1 MNNCLHRQHSI
12 CLESSVFMEE
22 QIIYGRN
29 AVMEAL
35 RSGSAID
42 TVYVQRG
49 AGGLGKLIALAKEMG
64 AVVKDASADKLDELS
79 AGGKHGGVA
88 AIAAAA
94 EYADVEDILAV
105 SAEKGTPPF
114 IIIADEIQDPHNLGA
129 IIRTAEAA
137 GADGVIIPKRRSA
150 GLTSTVFKT
159 SAGAASWVKV
169 ARVSNLV
176 ETMKQLKAKGIWIY
190 GAEADGEPFRKAD
203 LSGPAA
209 LVIGSEGNGLGR
221 LVRENCDMILSIDMY
236 GKINSLNASVSAGI
250 LMYEIVRGRHS

>member
-1 MNNCLHRQHSI
+1 
-12 CLESSVFMEE
+12 MEE

-35 RSGSAID
+35 RSGSGVD
-42 TVYVQRG
+42 TVYIQKG
-49 AGGLGKLIALAKEMG
+49 AGGLGKLISLAKENG
-64 AVVKDASADKLDELS
+64 AVVKDVSPEKLDDLS
-79 AGGKHGGVA
+79 TGGKHGGVA
-88 AIAAAA
+88 AVIAAA
-94 EYADVEDILAV
+94 EYADVDDILAV

-150 GLTSTVFKT
+150 GLTAAVFKT

-176 ETMKQLKAKGIWIY
+176 ETIKTLKSKGIWVY

-250 LMYEIVRGRHS
+250 LMYEFVRSRHS

>member
-1 MNNCLHRQHSI
+1 
-12 CLESSVFMEE
+12 MEE

-35 RSGSAID
+35 RSGSGVD
-42 TVYVQRG
+42 TVYIQKG
-49 AGGLGKLIALAKEMG
+49 AGGLGKLISLAKENG
-64 AVVKDASADKLDELS
+64 AVVKDVSPEKLDDLS
-79 AGGKHGGVA
+79 TGGKHGGVA
-88 AIAAAA
+88 AVIAAA
-94 EYADVEDILAV
+94 EYADVNDILAV

-150 GLTSTVFKT
+150 GLTAAVFKT

-176 ETMKQLKAKGIWIY
+176 ETIKTLKSKGIWVY

-250 LMYEIVRGRHS
+250 LMYEFVRARHS